1 MLPLFDQPGMTC
13 TDCGKVFDGQPA
25 DFLRY
30 NRWADAWVTL
40 AEEDGTVLPD
50 YGVCK
55 DCQDAANDAHALARY
70 GGPNHWQIEQRLME
84 DERSGAWALERVAAR
99 EEQWAAERASEE
111 RAEIIAHG
119 GSDGYWLDMPERSE
133 GAR

>member
-55 DCQDAANDAHALARY
+55 DCQDAANDAHAMEWDALAAGPLLAR
-70 GGPNHWQIEQRLME
+70 QT
-84 DERSGAWALERVAAR
+84 
-99 EEQWAAERASEE
+99 
-111 RAEIIAHG
+111 
-119 GSDGYWLDMPERSE
+119 DG
-133 GAR
+133 